1 MSATGVTGMQ
11 TSLKYAGPEPRT
23 QSKAVSAT
31 LRHRQPQPV
40 EVITNTT
47 HGITVGRVTKDRS
60 DVVKLAGTVVVVVI
74 IHDNARYWKLSERSF
89 VDTTFIVNL

>member
-1 MSATGVTGMQ
+1 V
-11 TSLKYAGPEPRT
+11 KD
-23 QSKAVSAT
+23 
-31 LRHRQPQPV
+31 
-40 EVITNTT
+40 I
-47 HGITVGRVTKDRS
+47 TKDRS